1 MGGEGGCDVG
11 VRRLWC
17 GSEEVVVW
25 EVREG
30 VVRGEGGCGVGGEG
44 GCDVG
49 VRRLWCGSEE
59 VVMWE

>member
-30 VVRGEGGCGVGGEG
+30 VVRGEGGC
-44 GCDVG
+44 DVG